1 MTYAPGGQ
9 KSSVLRGRRF
19 AGEIFVY
26 SCHHRVNNKGAQA
39 VTVLNKIRKIR
50 KYPNVVHDRINF
62 GSVVLHLRGKSVAK
76 TGDTS

>member
-1 MTYAPGGQ
+1 
-9 KSSVLRGRRF
+9 
-19 AGEIFVY
+19 VY

-62 GSVVLHLRGKSVAK
+62 GSVVLHLRGKSVARMETRASPFK
-76 TGDTS
+76 VVQSTD